1 MLYNRC
7 VEPLEMT
14 DRVEVVLDFWFGQ
27 LNELGCASPSQR
39 KLWWTKSD
47 AFDETIR
54 SQFVND
60 YEAIV
65 AGDRELWRNTARGA
79 LAYIIVLDQFSRNM
93 FRGNAQMF
101 AADELAR
108 EVCCEGLD
116 AGFDDELD
124 FDERVFFYLPLE
136 HSENHSDHDRCEQ
149 VFTRL
154 CETAPDELRSDADY
168 YLDFAKRHRAIIDR
182 FGRYP
187 HRNESLGRASTEEEL
202 AFLDE
207 PGSSF

>member
-1 MLYNRC
+1 
-7 VEPLEMT
+7 MT
-14 DRVEVVLDFWFGQ
+14 DRIEVVLDFWFGA

-47 AFDETIR
+47 AFDEAIR
-54 SQFVND
+54 SEFLTD

-65 AGDRELWRNTARGA
+65 AGDREPWRRSARGA

-93 FRGNAQMF
+93 FRGTAEMF

-108 EVCCEGLD
+108 EVCYEGLD
-116 AGFDDELD
+116 AGFDDELS

-136 HSENHSDHDRCEQ
+136 HSEERQDHERCDQ
-149 VFTRL
+149 LFKRL
-154 CETAPDELRSDADY
+154 CKSAPDELKADAEY
-168 YLDFAKRHRAIIDR
+168 YLDFAKRHRAIIER

-187 HRNESLGRASTEEEL
+187 HRNQILGRASSTEEL
-202 AFLDE
+202 DFLRQ

>member
-1 MLYNRC
+1 MSDP
-7 VEPLEMT
+7 E
-14 DRVEVVLDFWFGQ
+14 DILDFWFGE
-27 LNELGCASPSQR
+27 LDELGCASPNQR

-54 SQFVND
+54 ARFLED
-60 YEAIV
+60 YETIA
-65 AGDRELWRNTARGA
+65 AGDRERWRSSPTGT

-93 FRGNAQMF
+93 FRNTPRMF
-101 AADELAR
+101 AADPLAR
-108 EVCCEGLD
+108 EACCEGLD
-116 AGFDDELD
+116 AGFDEEFA

-136 HSENHSDHDRCEQ
+136 HSEEPSDHERCHE
-149 VFTRL
+149 VFSDL
-154 CETAPDELRSDADY
+154 CAEAPESLKADAEY

-187 HRNESLGRASTEEEL
+187 HRNEILGRASTDEEIE
-202 AFLDE
+202 FLKQ